1 MKDATTSAQGA
12 EDTAPGA
19 EDTAPGAED
28 PAPGA
33 EDPAQDAGDPV
44 QDAEDP
50 AQDAEDPAQD
60 PAGLRR
66 ARESPPSAPPSPR
79 PGAPP
84 QLAEQQSPPRSVGSS
99 ADSGSSCSSW
109 ISVTFANGH
118 EEERFRRVCNAL
130 LMVGYV
136 YLFTGSCSF
145 FSSLYP
151 VRKAVAAVA
160 SVDAFLVTSNI
171 IAIDLCSALFVVC
184 GFMAAYTHA
193 NMTAGDWGEFSKILG
208 LYVFVDLWLSTAATL
223 FAGSIFHLAKQ
234 SFRLRDVGLTLL
246 NGVTG
251 LRIFEYRQDW
261 RAWHDL
267 NPPAWLVPSLL
278 FCTLLLPLS
287 TRTNMRLRALWS
299 GGGDEL
305 ALANAVLP
313 LIVIG
318 LFALVRDDT
327 NVFFANSANLGYRLL
342 EFNLGACLYTLSL
355 RECRAQRV
363 LRKMFAVLHRISSAV
378 YFVFV
383 MIWWSELGAP
393 APAALSKVCVR
404 MYYFSPCIAVHHG
417 FLMRGCLLG
426 VVFIATVLEP
436 PRPALPRAGRRVL
449 NTYLSPVLSA
459 ILFLW
464 PTCYVV
470 ELLLEVN
477 FSTTLAHEHAMLLVF
492 AVPHIALGV
501 SFVWEEVGKRRLYT
515 ACEAF
520 LEFCQARCATWWRA
534 SSLRRCYCWV

>member
-1 MKDATTSAQGA
+1 M
-12 EDTAPGA
+12 
-19 EDTAPGAED
+19 
-28 PAPGA
+28 
-33 EDPAQDAGDPV
+33 
-44 QDAEDP
+44 
-50 AQDAEDPAQD
+50 
-60 PAGLRR
+60 
-66 ARESPPSAPPSPR
+66 
-79 PGAPP
+79 
-84 QLAEQQSPPRSVGSS
+84 
-99 ADSGSSCSSW
+99 
-109 ISVTFANGH
+109 
-118 EEERFRRVCNAL
+118 CNAL
-130 LMVGYV
+130 LLVGYV

-151 VRKAVAAVA
+151 VREHASPPS

-171 IAIDLCSALFVVC
+171 IAIDLCNSLFVIC

-193 NMTAGDWGEFSKILG
+193 NMTAADWWELSKIVS
-208 LYVFVDLWLSTAATL
+208 LYVLVDLWLSTAATL
-223 FAGSIFHLAKQ
+223 LVGSIFHIAKH

-246 NGVTG
+246 NGATG
-251 LRIFEYRQDW
+251 LRVFEFRQDW
-261 RAWHDL
+261 RAWHDM
-267 NPPAWLVPSLL
+267 NPTAWVVPSLL
-278 FCTLLLPLS
+278 FCMLLLPLS
-287 TRTNMRLRALWS
+287 TRTNVRLRALWS

-355 RECRAQRV
+355 REGRAQRV
-363 LRKMFAVLHRISSAV
+363 LRKMFAVLHRISAAI
-378 YFVFV
+378 YFLFV

-393 APAALSKVCVR
+393 APASTDKVCVR

-436 PRPALPRAGRRVL
+436 PRPALPRATTRL
-449 NTYLSPVLSA
+449 PSSHITPVLSS

-477 FSTTLAHEHAMLLVF
+477 FSTALAHEHAMLLVF

-501 SFVWEEVGKRRLYT
+501 SFVWEETGKQRMYT
-515 ACEAF
+515 ACEAM
-520 LEFCQARCATWWRA
+520 LDALQTRCATWWRA
-534 SSLRRCYCWV
+534 SRLRSCCCRT